1 VPASRPAL
9 IVAWLVA
16 AASWGASFLFIKWGL
31 EGLSPGQVALAR
43 LGFGALFLGGWLAVT
58 RTALPRD
65 RGTWAHFAVL
75 GVLFCF
81 VPFTL
86 FAWAETQIDSGLAA
100 ILNATTP
107 LWTLVMVLLFLP
119 VEKVTLRKTV
129 GLLVGF
135 AGVVVVALP
144 QVTGLGGRDALLGQL
159 ACLAATACYGA
170 GLVWVRRFVLPRG
183 VGPLVIAFGQVV
195 CGLGWSVLA
204 SPVLSWTPVD
214 LSWRVVVGMVL
225 LGVLGTGLA
234 FVLNTAV
241 TAGLGATFASTVTYL
256 SPVIGVALGA
266 LVLGEQVGVWSVV
279 GGTVVVLGVAVGQGL
294 LPLGRPRRSPR
305 RSRSVTPSDP
315 SLSPQAG
322 PEGVPA
328 QVAVALP
335 VDPTDPPAGQALQ
348 PAPLPAPQPTAR
360 P

>member
-1 VPASRPAL
+1 MPSRPAL
-9 IVAWLVA
+9 VLAWFVA
-16 AASWGASFLFIKWGL
+16 ATCWGASFLFIKWGL

-43 LGFGALFLGGWLAVT
+43 LLFGTLFLGAWLAVT

-65 RGTWAHFAVL
+65 RGTWGHFAVL

-86 FAWAETQIDSGLAA
+86 FAFAETRIDSGLAA

-107 LWTLVMVLLFLP
+107 LWTLGMVLLFLP
-119 VEKVTLRKTV
+119 TERVTTRRIV

-144 QVTGLGGRDALLGQL
+144 QVTGLGGTDALVGQL
-159 ACLAATACYGA
+159 ACLGATACYGA

-183 VGPLVIAFGQVV
+183 VGPLVIAFGQVS
-195 CGLGWSVLA
+195 CGLAWSVLA

-214 LSWRVVVGMVL
+214 LTTRVVLGMVA

-266 LVLGEQVGVWSVV
+266 LLLAERVGVEEVV
-279 GGTVVVLGVAVGQGL
+279 GGTVVVLGVAVGQGVL
-294 LPLGRPRRSPR
+294 RVRRARPAAVAEGPGAVP
-305 RSRSVTPSDP
+305 VTPATPIDP
-315 SLSPQAG
+315 AHPVV
-322 PEGVPA
+322 PVPA
-328 QVAVALP
+328 AATP
-335 VDPTDPPAGQALQ
+335 VTPAE
-348 PAPLPAPQPTAR
+348 PAR
-360 P
+360 PL

>member
-1 VPASRPAL
+1 MPASRGPL
-9 IVAWLVA
+9 VVAWLVA
-16 AASWGASFLFIKWGL
+16 ATCWGASFLFMKWGL

-43 LGFGALFLGGWLAVT
+43 LLFGGLFLGGWLLVT

-65 RGTWAHFAVL
+65 RVVWGHFAVL

-81 VPFTL
+81 APFTL
-86 FAWAETQIDSGLAA
+86 FAWAETRIDSGLAA

-119 VEKVTLRKTV
+119 SERITTRKAV

-144 QVTGLGGRDALLGQL
+144 QVTGLGGRDALLGQA
-159 ACLAATACYGA
+159 ACLVATSCYGA

-183 VGPLVIAFGQVV
+183 VGPLVVAFGQVV

-204 SPVLSWTPVD
+204 SPLLSWGPVD
-214 LSWRVVVGMVL
+214 LTPRVVLGMVA

-256 SPVIGVALGA
+256 SPIIGVALGA
-266 LVLGEQVGVWSVV
+266 LLLAEDVAPEEVV
-279 GGTVVVLGVAVGQGL
+279 GGAVVILGVAVGQGVL
-294 LPLGRPRRSPR
+294 RLRRPRPVAAAEGPGAVPVEGPVPERS
-305 RSRSVTPSDP
+305 
-315 SLSPQAG
+315 G
-322 PEGVPA
+322 
-328 QVAVALP
+328 
-335 VDPTDPPAGQALQ
+335 
-348 PAPLPAPQPTAR
+348 
-360 P
+360 